1 MLAKLVYIVG
11 VVLAILGCFDIVKSS
26 KISILPKII
35 FVILLLATSWIGI
48 VVHYLYGKKKL

>member
-11 VVLAILGCFDIVKSS
+11 VVLAILGCIDIVKSS